1 MNFKLIKVM
10 CFHFTNCILI
20 KPCKDNIATYDIT
33 VKLTIKIEDSLFF
46 TKVPNKNL
54 PYIEAGKLEFFT
66 WSILYLHLENILL

>member
-33 VKLTIKIEDSLFF
+33 VKLAIKIEYSLLF

-54 PYIEAGKLEFFT
+54 PYILKQET
-66 WSILYLHLENILL
+66 